1 MTGILQLHAVD
12 KPSGSCTFVLFEGF
26 CSRSIH
32 WSAKGMRDG
41 ARDELS
47 RYLAF
52 SSREKGVV
60 EKRRGMENQTVVGS
74 IGIKRI
80 GMINAV

>member
-1 MTGILQLHAVD
+1 
-12 KPSGSCTFVLFEGF
+12 
-26 CSRSIH
+26 
-32 WSAKGMRDG
+32 MRDG

-52 SSREKGVV
+52 SKSSREEVWKI
-60 EKRRGMENQTVVGS
+60 VVGS

-80 GMINAV
+80 GMINAVNSRAKPVAGLAKDGLRMTS

>member
-1 MTGILQLHAVD
+1 
-12 KPSGSCTFVLFEGF
+12 
-26 CSRSIH
+26 
-32 WSAKGMRDG
+32 MRDG

-52 SSREKGVV
+52 RSREKGVV

-74 IGIKRI
+74 IGIIKNWYDQRRLTTI
-80 GMINAV
+80 AQLSMCNFPCSC

>member
-1 MTGILQLHAVD
+1 MSFPATLPL
-12 KPSGSCTFVLFEGF
+12 
-26 CSRSIH
+26 
-32 WSAKGMRDG
+32 
-41 ARDELS
+41 
-47 RYLAF
+47 
-52 SSREKGVV
+52 VV